1 MKSLHSSKNRH
12 KKFLAGRF
20 GEIGFFTTPVRR
32 YMNLFILRA
41 LQIFI
46 LSLPLSTAA
55 TIQTNY
61 GTGDGTTPGGQFLT
75 NGNLLTTSLASASRS
90 GTFYRE
96 ESGYIVS
103 LGRLYDDALGPSGS
117 SGLGSDGNYTVMP
130 NQATIRFDLN
140 GSYDIV
146 AIRTYASWDDGRS
159 GQGYTVQIATSANP
173 TTFFAL
179 HTVVPFNND
188 ESIFPV
194 RESSDFETDETIFIP
209 DTDLSSTMV
218 ALTSSSGILASDV
231 VSIQFLFNGYQNGG
245 TAFREFQVEGIPEP
259 SVLLL
264 AMTFVPFLLRR
275 RRVIGS

>member
-1 MKSLHSSKNRH
+1 MSS
-12 KKFLAGRF
+12 
-20 GEIGFFTTPVRR
+20 
-32 YMNLFILRA
+32 FILRA

-61 GTGDGTTPGGQFLT
+61 GTGDGTTPGGQFLI
-75 NGNLLTTSLASASRS
+75 NGNLLTTSLTSASRS

-96 ESGYIVS
+96 DSGYTVA
-103 LGRLYDDALGPSGS
+103 LGRLYDNALGPSGS
-117 SGLGSDGNYTVMP
+117 GGLGSDGNYTVMP
-130 NQATIRFDLN
+130 NHATIRFDLN

-159 GQGYTVQIATSANP
+159 GQGYTVYIATSANP

-179 HTVVPFNND
+179 HTVAPFNND
-188 ESIFPV
+188 
-194 RESSDFETDETIFIP
+194 D

>member
-1 MKSLHSSKNRH
+1 
-12 KKFLAGRF
+12 
-20 GEIGFFTTPVRR
+20 
-32 YMNLFILRA
+32 MNLFILRA

-46 LSLPLSTAA
+46 LSISLSTAA

-75 NGNLLTTSLASASRS
+75 NGNLLTTSLTSASRS

-96 ESGYIVS
+96 DSGYTVA
-103 LGRLYDDALGPSGS
+103 LGRLYDNALGPSGL

-130 NQATIRFDLN
+130 NHATIRFDLN

-179 HTVVPFNND
+179 HTVAPFNND
-188 ESIFPV
+188 DSIFPV
-194 RESSDFETDETIFIP
+194 RESYDFDTDETIFIP